1 MPHGIISEQLQFS
14 YTENNDYNDQYI
26 PKTLALEYLFISI
39 SRENEIKISSNIF
52 SDKHLS
58 A

>member
-14 YTENNDYNDQYI
+14 YTENNDCNDQYI
-26 PKTLALEYLFISI
+26 PKTLAWNIYSSQYL
-39 SRENEIKISSNIF
+39 ENEIKISSNIF